1 MDKNFLPLLSPDF
14 FQKISNFHD
23 SSWSSNKFPGLPG
36 VETLPLLVEIPKS
49 KMKTHQGVI
58 QKIFL
63 SGGSTKKC
71 DHVCH
76 QLGICIEYTYIS
88 EFILWLHQGKF
99 VKVKWVKIPLLAPLQ
114 VFKYVKQWSNV
125 HEPLKDI
132 TYIRKKLVFNFL
144 GANFL
149 VRESSHQLEKQPVLG
164 PTHGFSTSFLGATHN
179 SICIWRFISIP
190 NPFFQERREKFHEI
204 FCLV

>member
-1 MDKNFLPLLSPDF
+1 MYMVFLEVKKICMDKNFFLLLSPDF
-14 FQKISNFHD
+14 FQKISNFPD
-23 SSWSSNKFPGLPG
+23 FSWSSNKFPDLTG
-36 VETLPLLVEIPKS
+36 VETLPLFVEIPKS

-99 VKVKWVKIPLLAPLQ
+99 VKVKWVKIPSLAPLQ
-114 VFKYVKQWSNV
+114 VSKYIKTVK
-125 HEPLKDI
+125 
-132 TYIRKKLVFNFL
+132 
-144 GANFL
+144 
-149 VRESSHQLEKQPVLG
+149 
-164 PTHGFSTSFLGATHN
+164 
-179 SICIWRFISIP
+179 
-190 NPFFQERREKFHEI
+190 
-204 FCLV
+204 